1 MFQLANKLWRYIKY
15 ITFAKKVWQ
24 WPRQSDV
31 LIFDACGQE
40 ILLEYLQPWNPEI
53 LHTRNEFF
61 NVPVFLVSIFR
72 RGRRADAYI
81 DCFIEKVHPKLV
93 VTFIDNNLTFY
104 TISQRHSSVKTMF
117 IQNGYREYYA
127 DVFELLDA
135 ASIEAHDLMT
145 VDYIMPFGSIVGAE
159 YARHIKGNVF
169 PIGSLK
175 NNHLPKAHIRQNDV
189 IAFVSQWY
197 EDGFF
202 INEVF
207 YSQESFFRQT
217 DQLIIQFLV
226 TYSHKNNKRLMIM
239 LRNKKNSSDRAAE
252 EAYFRELVGDDV
264 VFLEPDGVYP
274 SYKALDIAGVIVGVD
289 STLVYEAIARGTKAA
304 MFYIRGNLLG
314 TKGIKGIEYGW
325 PGKYA
330 DDGPFWT
337 NSTNPENFERILDH
351 LFEIND
357 AQWHAELAEHSF
369 DKVMTYDCNNSILKS
384 ILTKELDCIPK

>member
-1 MFQLANKLWRYIKY
+1 
-15 ITFAKKVWQ
+15 
-24 WPRQSDV
+24 
-31 LIFDACGQE
+31 
-40 ILLEYLQPWNPEI
+40 
-53 LHTRNEFF
+53 
-61 NVPVFLVSIFR
+61 
-72 RGRRADAYI
+72 
-81 DCFIEKVHPKLV
+81 
-93 VTFIDNNLTFY
+93 
-104 TISQRHSSVKTMF
+104 MF

-159 YARHIKGNVF
+159 FARHIKGNVI
-169 PIGSLK
+169 PIGSLT
-175 NNHLPKAHIRQNDV
+175 NNHLPKAHIRQTDV
-189 IAFVSQWY
+189 IAFVSQWHKS
-197 EDGFF
+197 GSF

-217 DQLIIQFLV
+217 DQPIIQFLV
-226 TYSHKNNKRLMIM
+226 TYTHKNNKRLMIM
-239 LRNKKNSSDRAAE
+239 LRHKKNSSDRAAE

-264 VFLEPDGVYP
+264 VFLEPAGVYP
-274 SYKALDIAGVIVGVD
+274 SYQALDIAGVIVGVD
-289 STLVYEAIARGTKAA
+289 STLVYEAIARGAKTA
-304 MFYIRGNLLG
+304 MFYIRGNLLGIKGTKG

-337 NSTNPENFERILDH
+337 NSPNPENFERIMDH

-369 DKVMTYDCNNSILKS
+369 DKVMTYDSNNRILKS
-384 ILTKELDCIPK
+384 ILTKELDYIPK